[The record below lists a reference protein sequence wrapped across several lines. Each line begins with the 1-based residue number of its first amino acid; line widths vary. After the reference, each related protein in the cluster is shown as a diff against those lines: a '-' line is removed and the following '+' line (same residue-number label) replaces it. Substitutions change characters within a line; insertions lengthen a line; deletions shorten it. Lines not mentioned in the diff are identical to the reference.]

1 VDAGGVQ
8 RVDGGRLFIGSGGE
22 TDPDETGALDEDFL
36 SDAFYFF
43 QFFARCEI
51 AVLLPVLDNSFGP
64 VKKN

>member
-22 TDPDETGALDEDFL
+22 ADPDETGALNEDFL

-43 QFFARCEI
+43 QFFA
-51 AVLLPVLDNSFGP
+51 
-64 VKKN
+64 